1 MVLIIEDGES
11 YYYPDWLEFPSPCG
25 DYGSYQTRTDEYGT
39 TISSFRPL
47 AGIMVLIWVEEY
59 KDDIKEW

>member
-1 MVLIIEDGES
+1 MKKLTYTKG
-11 YYYPDWLEFPSPCG
+11 
-25 DYGSYQTRTDEYGT
+25 
-39 TISSFRPL
+39 FRPL